1 LWGGVADAK
10 CVGRTLQPIVSIQAQ
25 VLPVSSPLPVPG
37 ASQARTPALEFIG
50 VSISFKEAG
59 KASFTAVENVDLT
72 VLDGEFVALAG
83 PTGSGKST
91 LLNAAAGLL
100 KQSAGTCRI
109 FGSEVN
115 GIDRCVGY
123 LFQSD
128 ALMPWKTALE
138 NVAIGLEV
146 RGMKTAEAR
155 AEAQGWLARVGLQQ
169 FAGRY
174 PHKLSGGQRKRVALA
189 QALILKP
196 RILLM
201 DEPFGQLDAQ
211 TRVIMSELLPDLWS
225 ADKKAVLFVTHD
237 LDEAIALADR
247 VVILGAGPA
256 SSIVAGNPVTLAR
269 PRDPMA
275 IRQTPEFSELHS
287 KIWHQL
293 KGEVLRSYEHQDRAE
308 V

>member
-1 LWGGVADAK
+1 
-10 CVGRTLQPIVSIQAQ
+10 
-25 VLPVSSPLPVPG
+25 VLPVSPPLPAPG
-37 ASQARTPALEFIG
+37 ADPARASALEFIG
-50 VSISFKEAG
+50 VSIGFKEAG

-72 VLDGEFVALAG
+72 VLDGEFAALVG

-100 KQSAGTCRI
+100 KQSAGACRI

-115 GIDRCVGY
+115 GIDERIGY

-138 NVAIGLEV
+138 NVAIGLEI
-146 RGMKTAEAR
+146 RGTKK
-155 AEAQGWLARVGLQQ
+155 AEAQARAQSWLNRVGLQR

-174 PHKLSGGQRKRVALA
+174 PHQLSGGQRKRVALA
-189 QALILKP
+189 QVLILKP
-196 RILLM
+196 QILLM

-211 TRVIMSELLPDLWS
+211 TRVIMSELLLDLWS

-237 LDEAIALADR
+237 LDEAIALSDR

-256 SSIVAGNPVTLAR
+256 SSIVASYPVTLGR
-269 PRDPMA
+269 PRDPME
-275 IRQTPEFSELHS
+275 IRRAPEFSQLHA

-293 KGEVLRSYEHQDRAE
+293 KGEVLRTYEHQDRE
-308 V
+308 EI

>member
-1 LWGGVADAK
+1 MPK
-10 CVGRTLQPIVSIQAQ
+10 
-25 VLPVSSPLPVPG
+25 
-37 ASQARTPALEFIG
+37 ASQANAPVLEFIG
-50 VSISFKEAG
+50 ISAGFGGSG
-59 KASFTAVENVDLT
+59 KASYLAIENVNLA
-72 VLDGEFVALAG
+72 VSDGEFVALVG

-91 LLNAAAGLL
+91 LLNIAAGLM

-109 FGSEVN
+109 LGAEPD
-115 GIDRCVGY
+115 GIDRRIGY

-128 ALMPWKTALE
+128 ALMPWKTALQ

-146 RGMKTAEAR
+146 RGTPPAEAR
-155 AEAQGWLARVGLQQ
+155 SQAESWLVRVGLRH

-174 PHKLSGGQRKRVALA
+174 PHQLSGGQKKRVALA
-189 QALILKP
+189 QVLILKP

-211 TRVIMSELLPDLWS
+211 TRMIMSELLLDLWS

-247 VVILGAGPA
+247 VTILGAGPA
-256 SSIVAGNPVTLAR
+256 SSLIADHPVALDR
-269 PRDPMA
+269 PRDPME
-275 IRQTPEFSELHS
+275 IRHTPEFAHLHS

-293 KGEVLRSYEHQDRAE
+293 KREVLRSYEQQGHETLAVRAE
-308 V
+308 L